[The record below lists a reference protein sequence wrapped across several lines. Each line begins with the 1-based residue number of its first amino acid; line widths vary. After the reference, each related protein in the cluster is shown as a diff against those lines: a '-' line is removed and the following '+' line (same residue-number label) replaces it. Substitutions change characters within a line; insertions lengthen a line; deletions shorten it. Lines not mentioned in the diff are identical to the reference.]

1 MKDPAAVSPFALK
14 SSQEQKEQWIWWQ
27 CQRDA
32 LLPVEEKA
40 VESPVPPLKMPAEP
54 EQEKTG
60 FPIAPMR
67 APTYHSQYDAVIRRM
82 KAATRQT
89 GDYTSV

>member
-32 LLPVEEKA
+32 LLPVEEAA
-40 VESPVPPLKMPAEP
+40 VEESVPPLKMTSAAEAETTPIPALR
-54 EQEKTG
+54 
-60 FPIAPMR
+60 R
-67 APTYHSQYDAVIRRM
+67 ARTYHSQYDAVINKM
-82 KAATRQT
+82 KAATKQT
-89 GDYTSV
+89 GSYTSV

>member
-32 LLPVEEKA
+32 LLPVEEKS
-40 VESPVPPLKMPAEP
+40 VETTVPPLKMPPEP
-54 EQEKTG
+54 QEEPPAIPVPT
-60 FPIAPMR
+60 R

-82 KAATRQT
+82 KNATKQIGT
-89 GDYTSV
+89 YTSV

>member
-1 MKDPAAVSPFALK
+1 MKDPAAISPFALK

-32 LLPVEEKA
+32 LLPVKENMEE
-40 VESPVPPLKMPAEP
+40 SDVPPLHVPPVVREEAP
-54 EQEKTG
+54 QQ
-60 FPIAPMR
+60 PIPMR
-67 APTYHSQYDAVIRRM
+67 AATHHSQYDAVIRRM
-82 KAATRQT
+82 KAATKQT

>member
-1 MKDPAAVSPFALK
+1 MKDPAAISPFALK

-32 LLPVEEKA
+32 LLPVKENTEEA
-40 VESPVPPLKMPAEP
+40 DVPPLHLPHVSQDETP
-54 EQEKTG
+54 QQ
-60 FPIAPMR
+60 PIPMR
-67 APTYHSQYDAVIRRM
+67 AATHHSQYDAVIRRL
-82 KAATRQT
+82 KAATKQT